1 MSISDGLLAR
11 CCYVPPGAPAEGPKR
26 DHWGDVMQ
34 RTASNGIGIALA
46 LGLAGAS
53 GATQAALSCASL
65 TSVTPEASTIT
76 SAGIVTPPAT
86 IGGAAVT
93 VAFCRVQGVAGP
105 RSTRRSNLKCGS
117 HPPLR

>member
-1 MSISDGLLAR
+1 MDSWRGAVMFHRGRQLRAR
-11 CCYVPPGAPAEGPKR
+11 KR

-53 GATQAALSCASL
+53 GGTQAGLSCARL

-76 SAGIVTPPAT
+76 SAGIVAPPAT
-86 IGGAAVT
+86 IGGAPVAVP
-93 VAFCRVQGVAGP
+93 FFRGQSGGP
-105 RSTRRSNLKCGS
+105 PSFGS
-117 HPPLR
+117 ESKIEVWVPPTA

>member
-1 MSISDGLLAR
+1 MDSWRGAVMFHRGRQLRAR
-11 CCYVPPGAPAEGPKR
+11 KR

-65 TSVTPEASTIT
+65 ASVTPEASPNT
-76 SAGIVTPPAT
+76 SAWNGDPPAA
-86 IGGAAVT
+86 IGGPPAAVP
-93 VAFCRVQGVAGP
+93 FLRGQGRAQ
-105 RSTRRSNLKCGS
+105 
-117 HPPLR
+117 PP

>member
-1 MSISDGLLAR
+1 MDSWRGAVMFHRGRQLRAR
-11 CCYVPPGAPAEGPKR
+11 KR

-53 GATQAALSCASL
+53 GATPAALSCASF

-76 SAGIVTPPAT
+76 PAGVATPPAA
-86 IGGAAVT
+86 IRGGAGTPPFFRGA
-93 VAFCRVQGVAGP
+93 
-105 RSTRRSNLKCGS
+105 RRA
-117 HPPLR
+117 PAPF

>member
-1 MSISDGLLAR
+1 MDSWRGAVMFHRGRQLRAR
-11 CCYVPPGAPAEGPKR
+11 KR

-53 GATQAALSCASL
+53 GATPAALSCARL

-76 SAGIVTPPAT
+76 SAGVVTPPGT
-86 IGGAAVT
+86 NGGGAAAL
-93 VAFCRVQGVAGP
+93 AFFRGERGGRAPVRPGVQI
-105 RSTRRSNLKCGS
+105 
-117 HPPLR
+117 